1 MIVVSKPLGGLLSI
15 PDFGLS
21 NVLSKNINK
30 RKKKWRK
37 RVTGFKIEIKTK
49 YKLHTNFVK

>member
-1 MIVVSKPLGGLLSI
+1 MIVVSKPLGGLLSV

-30 RKKKWRK
+30 RKKNGERGLLALK
-37 RVTGFKIEIKTK
+37 
-49 YKLHTNFVK
+49 

>member
-1 MIVVSKPLGGLLSI
+1 MIVVSKPLGGLLSV

-21 NVLSKNINK
+21 NGLSKKNNK
-30 RKKKWRK
+30 RRKKWRK
-37 RVTGFKIEIKTK
+37 RVTGFKIQIKTK